1 MSEAAAQSSF
11 EDQVGRLEEIVGRL
25 DAEDIPLEEAL
36 SLFEEAIARLKAAN
50 SMLERAELDVKRLT
64 ENDDGSYSLNPSRG

>member
-64 ENDDGSYSLNPSRG
+64 ENDDGTYSLNPSRG